1 MNPVVAVAY
10 VIFGGIV
17 GTLTCWNYV
26 LWCVKRSKKIIDD
39 NKHTYSAEE
48 IQVIENFVDDCL
60 NIPYFVHKSNSP

>member
-1 MNPVVAVAY
+1 MYPVLAVSY

-60 NIPYFVHKSNSP
+60 NKLK